1 MVNHNQSVVDIISN
15 ASYTFELEYVKT
27 KENESILL
35 QLVEDCTKEPRTDRK
50 IEILCRRNSMLLK
63 ADQLDLSVSLLRNDY
78 INMVLNR
85 MEEIP

>member
-1 MVNHNQSVVDIISN
+1 MLLNSN
-15 ASYTFELEYVKT
+15 MLKEKKGE
-27 KENESILL
+27 ENESILL

-50 IEILCRRNSMLLK
+50 IEILCRINSMLLI
-63 ADQLDLSVSLLRNDY
+63 ADQLDLSVSLLRNNY

>member
-1 MVNHNQSVVDIISN
+1 MLK
-15 ASYTFELEYVKT
+15 EKKG

-50 IEILCRRNSMLLK
+50 IEILCRINSMLLI